1 MQAQDHELASSQ
13 ASDDML
19 MNLQSLDIQSY
30 YINIH
35 QFIKIKEVVFGMFFF
50 SRQSYTT
57 RS

>member
-1 MQAQDHELASSQ
+1 
-13 ASDDML
+13 ML
-19 MNLQSLDIQSY
+19 MDLQSLDIQSY

-57 RS
+57 HP